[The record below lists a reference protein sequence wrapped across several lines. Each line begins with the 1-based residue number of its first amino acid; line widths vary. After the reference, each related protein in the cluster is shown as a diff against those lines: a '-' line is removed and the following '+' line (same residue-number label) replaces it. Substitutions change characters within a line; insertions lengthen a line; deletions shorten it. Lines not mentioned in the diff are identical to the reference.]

1 MNESNIGQTIK
12 SVVSILCVIG
22 IIACVIA
29 GIALIS
35 QGLGAI
41 GWPIMLVGAFSMA
54 ITYLFLYGFGELVD
68 KTCENNAAML
78 RIERELRLFR
88 EEESLRSKADKAP
101 AQTGTCTAS
110 SNSNSAANTV
120 IEDTLGMGDASP
132 KSGNAADAV
141 LMDTSGENVIP
152 VIKTMKSAQQIYSYL
167 SERLDTS
174 DENIRELLKILN
186 YRVSAEKDYELGNK
200 AQEALAAVVTF
211 VKQGSQLFAVDR
223 NKPTFICPACGKEL
237 RSYRT
242 ACNFCGA
249 LFRQ

>member
-1 MNESNIGQTIK
+1 M
-12 SVVSILCVIG
+12 
-22 IIACVIA
+22 
-29 GIALIS
+29 
-35 QGLGAI
+35 
-41 GWPIMLVGAFSMA
+41 
-54 ITYLFLYGFGELVD
+54 
-68 KTCENNAAML
+68 
-78 RIERELRLFR
+78 
-88 EEESLRSKADKAP
+88 
-101 AQTGTCTAS
+101 
-110 SNSNSAANTV
+110 
-120 IEDTLGMGDASP
+120 
-132 KSGNAADAV
+132 
-141 LMDTSGENVIP
+141 IP

>member
-1 MNESNIGQTIK
+1 MHESNIGQTIK

-41 GWPIMLVGAFSMA
+41 GWPVMLVGAFSMA

-68 KTCENNAAML
+68 KTCANNAAML
-78 RIERELRLFR
+78 RIEKELRSFR
-88 EEESLRSKADKAP
+88 EEENLRSKADKAP

-110 SNSNSAANTV
+110 SKSNSAADTV
-120 IEDTLGMGDASP
+120 IKDTLGMGDDSP
-132 KSGNAADAV
+132 KSGNTADAV

-174 DENIRELLKILN
+174 DENIRELLKRIN
-186 YRVSAEKDYELGNK
+186 YRASTEKDYELGK
-200 AQEALAAVVTF
+200 DARGAMMEVRDF
-211 VKQGSQLFAVDR
+211 VKHGNRVFTVDR
-223 NKPTFICPACGKEL
+223 NKPTLICPACGKEQK
-237 RSYRT
+237 SFRT
-242 ACNFCGA
+242 ACISCGA

>member
-41 GWPIMLVGAFSMA
+41 GWPVMLVGAFSMA

-68 KTCENNAAML
+68 KTCANNAAML
-78 RIERELRLFR
+78 RIEKELRSFR
-88 EEESLRSKADKAP
+88 TEENLRFEADKAP
-101 AQTGTCTAS
+101 AQTGTRTAS
-110 SNSNSAANTV
+110 SKSN
-120 IEDTLGMGDASP
+120 G
-132 KSGNAADAV
+132 AADTV

-152 VIKTMKSAQQIYSYL
+152 VIQTMNSALQIYNYL
-167 SERLDTS
+167 SEKLDTS
-174 DENIRELLKILN
+174 DENIRELLKRIN
-186 YRVSAEKDYELGNK
+186 YRASTEKDYELGK
-200 AQEALAAVVTF
+200 DAQGAKMDIRDF
-211 VKQGSQLFAVDR
+211 VKHGNRVFTVDR
-223 NKPTFICPACGKEL
+223 NKPTFICPACGKEQK
-237 RSYRT
+237 SFRT
-242 ACNFCGA
+242 ACISCGA